1 LINKNNKERIVK
13 MKYIIGKN
21 FEKRINAKAFE
32 MAEAGAFMF
41 SKQIQLNVIKN

>member
-1 LINKNNKERIVK
+1 
-13 MKYIIGKN
+13 MKYIIGKI

-41 SKQIQLNVIKN
+41 QKQIQLNEIEI

>member
-1 LINKNNKERIVK
+1 
-13 MKYIIGKN
+13 MKYIIGKK

>member
-1 LINKNNKERIVK
+1 MKN
-13 MKYIIGKN
+13 MIGKI

-41 SKQIQLNVIKN
+41 QKQIQLNEIKI